1 MQLNLFGKPLLSSIA
16 TRLMG
21 IPTFAIAGAAIQLES
36 VYRVSYVVSLD
47 PKLKYQ
53 ICKQQRQMDD
63 GYLNGPCAA
72 SKVQLC
78 TCFDHDPALTRPS
91 MFSSSPSP

>member
-1 MQLNLFGKPLLSSIA
+1 MQLNLFGKPLLSESSIA

-63 GYLNGPCAA
+63 GYLHKWPM
-72 SKVQLC
+72 
-78 TCFDHDPALTRPS
+78 RRI
-91 MFSSSPSP
+91 